1 MKRLPQ
7 SVRDEIKNRFT
18 LHPIYIIIKK
28 SESSWFKFTSQYRL
42 SAEQVF
48 YEVMITI
55 DNIKELQE
63 DINLNEF
70 YNRLF
75 IDYQQ
80 DAYDVPNEEIKNI
93 TSIIVSTTFSILA
106 TSRHRTYQQ
115 IAKDLA
121 RQCAASDKGYSTRYG
136 LIFSL
141 FDQSIRT
148 VSQWLDIEY
157 MRNQEFLSATMK
169 NIEERG
175 RGEEII
181 PSTYFVNN
189 HNMGKTSDEV
199 HKNLKSAAQNG
210 PTALLK
216 YLCTSEGKI
225 YFDFR
230 GDPIEVVI
238 QTFNEELGT
247 SLKILSVR
255 RAMERNIEFQ
265 KRFK

>member
-7 SVRDEIKNRFT
+7 NVRDEIKNRFA
-18 LHPIYIIIKK
+18 LHTIYKIIKE

-55 DNIKELQE
+55 DNIKEQQE

-93 TSIIVSTTFSILA
+93 ISIIVSTTFSVLA

-121 RQCAASDKGYSTRYG
+121 LQCAANDEGYSSRLG
-136 LIFSL
+136 SIFSL
-141 FDQSIRT
+141 FDQSVTT

-157 MRNQEFLSATMK
+157 MHNPEFLSATMK
-169 NIEERG
+169 NIEKRC

-181 PSTYFVNN
+181 PSIYFVNN

-247 SLKILSVR
+247 SLIIKSIR
-255 RAMERNIEFQ
+255 RSMERHIKFQ
-265 KRFK
+265 ERFK